1 MKKVWFAVSITL
13 MMIIA
18 GFLSGKNSFSELEVS
33 SFKISG
39 VIKSLH
45 VSDPNHSD
53 LILVSEN
60 GAAKTLSLSPSA
72 TVVLEGK
79 PVSLG
84 ELKTGDVVDADCEFD
99 AATKQTFA
107 RRVDII
113 VRAAL
118 DQMAQDPP
126 SAKDPEFE

>member
-1 MKKVWFAVSITL
+1 MKKSVWIVMGVIVLVGMEAQ
-13 MMIIA
+13 A
-18 GFLSGKNSFSELEVS
+18 S
-33 SFKISG
+33 SFKMSG

-45 VSDPNHSD
+45 VSDPDHSD
-53 LILVSEN
+53 LILVSES
-60 GAAKTLSLSPSA
+60 GAEKMLSLSPSA

-79 PVSLG
+79 PVGLS

-113 VRAAL
+113 VHATL

>member
-1 MKKVWFAVSITL
+1 MKKVWYAVSVML
-13 MMIIA
+13 VMVM
-18 GFLSGKNSFSELEVS
+18 GGMLSGKNSSAELEVS
-33 SFKISG
+33 SFKMSG

-45 VSDPNHSD
+45 ISDPHHSD
-53 LILVSEN
+53 LILVSES
-60 GAAKTLSLSPSA
+60 GAEKTLSLSTQA